1 MYRQSTCPIQPHRLI
16 IISISMGPCYFR
28 CQSSA
33 LLMISGHCIL
43 RMHLRQ
49 VFMKVWTFLVF
60 FLVVLH
66 VSDPYGKTELTL
78 ELKILYLVWV
88 AIAMALHMFL
98 SWRKATLA
106 LPIRVMTSASVPPWL
121 FTMLPSFVNVSSSPF
136 PPCVIGPSFA
146 VFILRS
152 LVEPACIFSPIR
164 SKMFSDVFSCR
175 CWCLQEMIA
184 RSSAKSM
191 SSNYFHIVH

>member
-16 IISISMGPCYFR
+16 IISISMGPCYVR

-43 RMHLRQ
+43 RTHLRQ

-88 AIAMALHMFL
+88 AIALALHMFL
-98 SWRKATLA
+98 KLEEGYSCLANPCFDICVSAT
-106 LPIRVMTSASVPPWL
+106 M
-121 FTMLPSFVNVSSSPF
+121 
-136 PPCVIGPSFA
+136 
-146 VFILRS
+146 
-152 LVEPACIFSPIR
+152 
-164 SKMFSDVFSCR
+164 
-175 CWCLQEMIA
+175 
-184 RSSAKSM
+184 
-191 SSNYFHIVH
+191 IVHNATQFCEGFLQSISALRDWAVVCSIYSQELSRDCMYF